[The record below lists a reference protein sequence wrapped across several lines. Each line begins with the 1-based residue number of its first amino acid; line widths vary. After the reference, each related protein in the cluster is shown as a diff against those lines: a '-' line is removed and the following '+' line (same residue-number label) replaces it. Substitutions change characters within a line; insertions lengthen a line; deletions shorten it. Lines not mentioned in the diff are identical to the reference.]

1 MKLKTKRSKIAFS
14 FGTALLCIAVVFFLL
29 RGPYLSNYI
38 KRIIV
43 PQLENITR
51 ERVII
56 GQAAINLFPFYVQAK
71 SVKVFDKEGNH
82 LLWITKTRAY
92 IDISGLFLKKV
103 RIRKFW
109 FKEPRLKISREELDK
124 VIQNVNDSV
133 TKGEDGD
140 FEVTLHNVELMNGE
154 LALEDMKEVRSFSG
168 TGMSFN
174 MTVKNNFPKNETTA
188 RLLFEEAK
196 LKLPEL
202 SEVSGSFEGRLKM
215 KDGRVEVDDVKVKSA
230 ESTLDLAGNLFLT
243 PDGRLSEG
251 ELNGKAS
258 IHSSTFKEIFGLTHE
273 KDGVLTFEGKVNM
286 VPGSNPKLPDFV
298 LDLTTDSSFYLETL
312 MEMIGVDENI
322 TGLVSVKGEIKGK
335 FPEVTGKGFAKLKK
349 AVFGRL
355 PLDDAAGEIEYK
367 KGRFTLNDL
376 KSHTYGGRA

>member
-1 MKLKTKRSKIAFS
+1 MIKLKTKRSRITFS
-14 FGTALLCIAVVFFLL
+14 FGIALLCVAVVFFLL

-51 ERVII
+51 ERVKI

-71 SVKVFDKEGNH
+71 SVKVFDKEGTQ

-92 IDISGLFLKKV
+92 IDISGLFSKKV

-109 FKEPRLKISREELDK
+109 FNEPRLKISREELDE

-133 TKGEDGD
+133 SRGEEGD
-140 FEVTLHNVELMNGE
+140 FKVTLHNVEMMDGE
-154 LALEDMKEVRSFSG
+154 LALEDMKDGSSFSG

-174 MTVKNNFPKNETTA
+174 MTVKNNYPKMETTA

-215 KDGRVEVDDVKVKSA
+215 EDGRVEIADVKVKSS
-230 ESTLDLAGNLFLT
+230 ESTLDLTGELFLA
-243 PDGRLSEG
+243 PDGLLREG
-251 ELNGKAS
+251 KLNGKAS
-258 IHSSTFKEIFGLTHE
+258 IHSSTFNELFGLE
-273 KDGVLTFEGKVNM
+273 YGKAGVLSFAGDVGMLPGKDSRWPV
-286 VPGSNPKLPDFV
+286 FV
-298 LDLTTDSSFYLETL
+298 LDLETDSSFYLETL
-312 MEMIGVDENI
+312 MEIIGVDENI
-322 TGLVSVKGEIKGK
+322 TGLVSVKGEIKGR
-335 FPEVTGKGFAKLKK
+335 FPEVAGKGFAKPLP
-349 AVFGRL
+349 ATSGNL
-355 PLDDAAGEIEYK
+355 PLISPLTETSPVIFSSTPIISISVS
-367 KGRFTLNDL
+367 R
-376 KSHTYGGRA
+376 